1 MATDNVTI
9 LKVDTNQAVQSV
21 NDLRQNIKILKTQL
35 GELEIGSEQYQKT
48 LGELVTNQNALRGAM
63 NGTAASMDDVVR
75 AAKAETDA
83 TTGLAT
89 SYNGL
94 VNQMAALRKEQRSVN
109 VSTAEGQAEYER
121 MAAEINRVNDRLK
134 ELDALNGNHQRNVGN
149 YTSGQVEVVDNF
161 KKLREEIKRYRSE
174 LLGLDEGT
182 EEYNLTMQKLADAQF
197 KLRDA
202 NETARWSAN
211 DLGEQLSTVN
221 RVGSGLLSGFS
232 ALQGAVALA
241 GGDAEALEQA
251 FYKAQVAAQVLQG
264 MQGLEGL
271 TKDIPIMIR
280 QFKTATS
287 GVRAFTAGLS
297 GMQKALLATGIG
309 ALVSGLALVVANWEK
324 ISQWIGLSAKEAES
338 FEGVSAR
345 IADEYSRMSG
355 DLDYQLRLRRAEG
368 EEISAVEEA
377 QERLTLLTSQQ
388 VDLDAQIAR
397 IRSAVAAGMVREKDV
412 AEELASLDGQRAEL
426 NEAQLKAQQDYN
438 IARAQAATDARK
450 EQEEEIARLER
461 MARLREQISASSLNI
476 EVPGLGDVEAPL
488 ADFSGLASNP
498 EAEAL
503 MTRQQAQLEALE
515 GMTERRMRLA
525 AIATEDE
532 RLNADEQIRI
542 QEETNA
548 RRMALL
554 QQFEEQA
561 YAAGDISAAVQW
573 QQQQADLEIEIA
585 EAAYAREKAIRDK
598 AVKDEEDRRARMTS
612 IMQASAGAISG
623 ILTSVADAYEASAGD
638 SEEAAERVKGIRI
651 ASATIDTISGAIGAY
666 MQASATIPPPAGQII
681 GAIQAAA
688 VTAAGIAQIQQI
700 RNTDV
705 SGGSSSSP
713 SSGPMS
719 ATVAAPTLDTDI
731 PTVRNLTGLAEE
743 DRLNRMA
750 DDQRVYILASDI
762 EASQDSRRVRVRE
775 SSF

>member
-1 MATDNVTI
+1 MDNVTI
-9 LKVDTNQAVQSV
+9 LRVDTGEAVKSV
-21 NDLRQNIKILKTQL
+21 NDLRQNIKTLKDQL
-35 GELEIGSEQYQKT
+35 GQLEIGSEQYQKT
-48 LGELVTNQNALRGAM
+48 LTELTENQNALRGAM
-63 NGTAASMDDVVR
+63 NGTAASMQDVVK
-75 AAKAETDA
+75 AARAETDA
-83 TTGLAT
+83 NTGLAT

-94 VNQMAALRKEQRSVN
+94 VNQMAALRKEQRSLN
-109 VSTAEGQAEYER
+109 ISTAEGQAEYER
-121 MAAEINRVNDRLK
+121 YATEINRVNDRLK

-161 KKLREEIKRYRSE
+161 KKLRDEIKRYRSE

-221 RVGSGLLSGFS
+221 RVGNGLLSGVT

-271 TKDIPIMIR
+271 TKDIPIMVR
-280 QFKTATS
+280 QFKAATS

-309 ALVSGLALVVANWEK
+309 ALVAGLALVVTNWEK
-324 ISQWIGLSAKEAES
+324 ISQWIGISNKEAES

-345 IADEYSRMSG
+345 IADEYSRMSD
-355 DLDYQLRLRRAEG
+355 DLDYQLRLRKAQG
-368 EEISAVEEA
+368 EEISSVEEA

-388 VDLDAQIAR
+388 VDLDSQIAR
-397 IRSAVAAGMVREKDV
+397 IRNAVAIGIVKEKDV
-412 AEELASLDGQRAEL
+412 SEELASLDEQRAEL

-450 EQEEEIARLER
+450 EQEEEIARLKR
-461 MARLREQISASSLNI
+461 MAELRGQINASSLNVD
-476 EVPGLGDVEAPL
+476 VPGLEDVEAPV
-488 ADFSGLASNP
+488 ADLSGLTENP
-498 EAEAL
+498 EADAL
-503 MTRQQAQLEALE
+503 LTRQQAQLDALE
-515 GMTERRMRLA
+515 GMTDRRMRLA
-525 AIATEDE
+525 AIATQDE
-532 RLNADEQIRI
+532 EENAMEQIRI
-542 QEETNA
+542 QEEANA
-548 RRMALL
+548 RKLALL

-561 YAAGDISAAVQW
+561 YGAGDVSAAVQW

-585 EAAYAREKAIRDK
+585 ETAYAQEKAIRDK
-598 AVKDEEDRRARMTS
+598 AVQDEVERRQRMS
-612 IMQASAGAISG
+612 AIMQSSAGAISS

-638 SEEAAERVKGIRI
+638 SEAAAERVKGIRI
-651 ASATIDTISGAIGAY
+651 AAATIDTISGAIGAY

-688 VTAAGIAQIQQI
+688 VTAAGTAQIAQIK
-700 RNTDV
+700 NTDV

-713 SSGPMS
+713 SSGSMS
-719 ATVAAPTLDTDI
+719 AVVPAPTLNTEI
-731 PTVRNLTGLAEE
+731 PTVRNLTGASEE
-743 DRLNRMA
+743 ERLNRMA
-750 DDQRVYILASDI
+750 EDQRVYILSSDI
-762 EASQDSRRVRVRE
+762 EASQNSRRVRVRE
-775 SSF
+775 SNF

>member
-1 MATDNVTI
+1 MDNVTI
-9 LKVDTNQAVQSV
+9 LRVDTGEAVKSV
-21 NDLRQNIKILKTQL
+21 NDLRQNIKTLKDQL
-35 GELEIGSEQYQKT
+35 GKLEIGSEQYQKT
-48 LGELVTNQNALRGAM
+48 LTELTVNQNALRGAM
-63 NGTAASMDDVVR
+63 NGTAASMQDVMK
-75 AAKAETDA
+75 AARAETDA
-83 TTGLAT
+83 NTGLAT

-94 VNQMAALRKEQRSVN
+94 VNQMAALRKEQRSLN
-109 VSTAEGQAEYER
+109 ISTAEGQAEYER
-121 MAAEINRVNDRLK
+121 YATEINRVNDRLK

-149 YTSGQVEVVDNF
+149 YTSGQKEVVDNF
-161 KKLREEIKRYRSE
+161 KLLREEIKRYRSE

-221 RVGSGLLSGFS
+221 RVGNGLLSGFT

-271 TKDIPIMIR
+271 TKDIPIMVR
-280 QFKTATS
+280 QFKVATS

-309 ALVSGLALVVANWEK
+309 ALVAGLALVVTNWEK
-324 ISQWIGLSAKEAES
+324 ISQWIGISNKEAES

-345 IADEYSRMSG
+345 IADEYSRMSD
-355 DLDYQLRLRRAEG
+355 DLDYQLRLRKAQG
-368 EEISAVEEA
+368 EEISSVEEA

-388 VDLDAQIAR
+388 VDLDSQIAR
-397 IRSAVAAGMVREKDV
+397 IRNSVAIGIVKEKDV
-412 AEELASLDGQRAEL
+412 SEELASLEEQRAEL
-426 NEAQLKAQQDYN
+426 NKAQLKAQQDYN
-438 IARAQAATDARK
+438 VARAQAATDARK
-450 EQEEEIARLER
+450 EQEEEIARLKR
-461 MARLREQISASSLNI
+461 MAELRGQINASSLNVD
-476 EVPGLGDVEAPL
+476 VPGLEDVEAPV
-488 ADFSGLASNP
+488 ADLSGLTENP
-498 EAEAL
+498 EADAL
-503 MTRQQAQLEALE
+503 LTRQQAQLDALE
-515 GMTERRMRLA
+515 GMTDRRMRLA

-532 RLNADEQIRI
+532 EHNADEQLRI
-542 QEETNA
+542 QEDANA
-548 RRMALL
+548 RKLALL
-554 QQFEEQA
+554 QQFEEQS
-561 YAAGDISAAVQW
+561 YGAGDVSAAVQW
-573 QQQQADLEIEIA
+573 QQQQADLELEIA
-585 EAAYAREKAIRDK
+585 EETYAKEKAIRDK
-598 AVKDEEDRRARMTS
+598 AVQDEVERRQRMSS
-612 IMQASAGAISG
+612 IMQSSAGAISS

-638 SEEAAERVKGIRI
+638 SEAAAERVKGIRI
-651 ASATIDTISGAIGAY
+651 AAATIDTISGAIGAF

-688 VTAAGIAQIQQI
+688 VTAAGIAQIAQI
-700 RNTDV
+700 KNTDI

-713 SSGPMS
+713 SSGSMS
-719 ATVAAPTLDTDI
+719 AVVPAPTLNTEI
-731 PTVRNLTGLAEE
+731 PTVRNLTGVAEE

-750 DDQRVYILASDI
+750 EDQRVYILSSDI
-762 EASQDSRRVRVRE
+762 EASQNSRRVRVRE

>member
-1 MATDNVTI
+1 MDNVTI
-9 LKVDTNQAVQSV
+9 LRVDTGEAVQSV
-21 NDLRQNIKILKTQL
+21 NDLRQNIKTLKDQL
-35 GELEIGSEQYQKT
+35 GKLEIGSEQYQKT
-48 LGELVTNQNALRGAM
+48 LTELTVNQNALRGAM
-63 NGTAASMDDVVR
+63 NGTAASMQDVMK
-75 AAKAETDA
+75 AARAETDA
-83 TTGLAT
+83 NTGLAT

-94 VNQMAALRKEQRSVN
+94 VNQMAALRKEQRSLN
-109 VSTAEGQAEYER
+109 ISTAEGQAEYQR
-121 MAAEINRVNDRLK
+121 YATEINRVNDRLK

-149 YTSGQVEVVDNF
+149 YTSGQKEVVDNF
-161 KKLREEIKRYRSE
+161 KLLRDEIKRYRSE

-221 RVGSGLLSGFS
+221 RVGNGLLSGFT

-271 TKDIPIMIR
+271 TKDIPIMVR
-280 QFKTATS
+280 QFKVATS

-309 ALVSGLALVVANWEK
+309 AIVAGLALVVTNWEK
-324 ISQWIGLSAKEAES
+324 ISQWIGISNREIES

-345 IADEYSRMSG
+345 IADEYSRMSD
-355 DLDYQLRLRRAEG
+355 DLDYELRLRKAQG
-368 EEISAVEEA
+368 EEISSVEEA

-388 VDLDAQIAR
+388 VDLDSQIAR
-397 IRSAVAAGMVREKDV
+397 IRNAVAIGTVKEKDV
-412 AEELASLDGQRAEL
+412 SEELASLDEQRAEL

-450 EQEEEIARLER
+450 EQEEEIARLKR
-461 MARLREQISASSLNI
+461 MAELREQINTSSLNVD
-476 EVPGLGDVEAPL
+476 VPGLEDVEAPV
-488 ADFSGLASNP
+488 ADFSGLTENP
-498 EAEAL
+498 EADAL
-503 MTRQQAQLEALE
+503 LAYQQAQLDALDRL
-515 GMTERRMRLA
+515 TDRRKRLA
-525 AIATEDE
+525 AIATQDE
-532 RLNADEQIRI
+532 ELNADEQLRI
-542 QEETNA
+542 QEDANA
-548 RRMALL
+548 RKLELL
-554 QQFEEQA
+554 QKFEEQA
-561 YAAGDISAAVQW
+561 YGEGDVSAAVAW
-573 QQQQADLEIEIA
+573 QQQQADLELEIA
-585 EAAYAREKAIRDK
+585 EETYAKEKAIRDK
-598 AVKDEEDRRARMTS
+598 AVQDEVERRQRLSAIIQS
-612 IMQASAGAISG
+612 SAGAISS

-638 SEEAAERVKGIRI
+638 SEAAAERVKGIRI
-651 ASATIDTISGAIGAY
+651 ASATIDTIAGAVGAF
-666 MQASATIPPPAGQII
+666 MGITRDTGGWGIALA
-681 GAIQAAA
+681 AIQAAA
-688 VTAAGIAQIQQI
+688 VMAAGIAQIQQI

-713 SSGPMS
+713 SSGSMS
-719 ATVAAPTLDTDI
+719 AVVPAPTLNTEI
-731 PTVRNLTGLAEE
+731 PTVRNLTGLSEE

-750 DDQRVYILASDI
+750 EDQRVYILSSDI
-762 EASQDSRRVRVRE
+762 EASQNSRRVRVRE

>member
-1 MATDNVTI
+1 MDNVTI
-9 LKVDTNQAVQSV
+9 FRIDTGQAVQSV

-48 LGELVTNQNALRGAM
+48 LGELVRNQNALRGAM
-63 NGTAASMDDVVR
+63 NGTTASMEDVVR

-94 VNQMAALRKEQRSVN
+94 VNQMAALRKEQRNVN

-161 KKLREEIKRYRSE
+161 KKLRDEIKRYRSE

-232 ALQGAVALA
+232 ALQSAVALA
-241 GGDAEALEQA
+241 GGDAEDLEQA

-280 QFKTATS
+280 QFKVATS

-309 ALVSGLALVVANWEK
+309 ALVAGLVLVVTNWEK
-324 ISQWIGLSAKEAES
+324 ISQWIGLSNKEAES

-355 DLDYQLRLRRAEG
+355 DLDYQLRLRRAQG

-388 VDLDAQIAR
+388 VDLDSQIAR

-412 AEELASLDGQRAEL
+412 AEELASLDEQRADL

-438 IARAQAATDARK
+438 VARAQAATDARK

-461 MARLREQISASSLNI
+461 MAELRGQINASSMNVD
-476 EVPGLGDVEAPL
+476 VPGPGDVEAPV
-488 ADFSGLASNP
+488 ADLSGLASNP

-503 MTRQQAQLEALE
+503 MTRQQTQLEALE
-515 GMTERRMRLA
+515 GMTDRRMRLA

-532 RLNADEQIRI
+532 EINADEQLRI
-542 QEETNA
+542 QEDANA
-548 RRMALL
+548 RKLALL

-561 YAAGDISAAVQW
+561 YGAGDVSAAVQW

-585 EAAYAREKAIRDK
+585 EATYAKEKAVRDK
-598 AVKDEEDRRARMTS
+598 AVKDEEERRARMTS

-623 ILTSVADAYEASAGD
+623 LLTSVADAYETSAGD

-651 ASATIDTISGAIGAY
+651 ASATIDTIAGAVGAF
-666 MQASATIPPPAGQII
+666 MGITRDTGGWGIALAAV
-681 GAIQAAA
+681 QAAA
-688 VTAAGIAQIQQI
+688 ILAAGFAQIQQI

-713 SSGPMS
+713 SSGSMS

-731 PTVRNLTGLAEE
+731 PTVRNLTGQSEE

>member
-1 MATDNVTI
+1 MDNVTI
-9 LKVDTNQAVQSV
+9 LRVDTGEAVQSV
-21 NDLRQNIKILKTQL
+21 NDLRQNIKTLKDQL
-35 GELEIGSEQYQKT
+35 GKLEIGSEQYQKT
-48 LGELVTNQNALRGAM
+48 LTELTVNQNALRGAM
-63 NGTAASMDDVVR
+63 NGTAASMQDVMR
-75 AAKAETDA
+75 AARAETDA
-83 TTGLAT
+83 NTGLAT

-94 VNQMAALRKEQRSVN
+94 VNQMAALRKEQRSLN
-109 VSTAEGQAEYER
+109 ISTAEGQAEYER
-121 MAAEINRVNDRLK
+121 YATEINRVNDRLK

-149 YTSGQVEVVDNF
+149 YTSGQKEVVDNF
-161 KKLREEIKRYRSE
+161 KLLREEIKRYRSE

-221 RVGSGLLSGFS
+221 RVGNGLLSGFT

-271 TKDIPIMIR
+271 TKDLPIMVR
-280 QFKTATS
+280 QFKAATS

-309 ALVSGLALVVANWEK
+309 ALVAGLALVVTNWEK
-324 ISQWIGLSAKEAES
+324 ISQWIGISNKEAES
-338 FEGVSAR
+338 FKGVSAR
-345 IADEYSRMSG
+345 IADEYSRMND
-355 DLDYQLRLRRAEG
+355 DLDYQLRLRKAQG

-377 QERLTLLTSQQ
+377 QERLKQLTSQQ
-388 VDLDAQIAR
+388 VDLDSQIAR
-397 IRSAVAAGMVREKDV
+397 IRNSVAIGIVKEKDV
-412 AEELASLDGQRAEL
+412 SEELASLEEQRAEL
-426 NEAQLKAQQDYN
+426 NKAQLKAQQDYN

-450 EQEEEIARLER
+450 EQEEEIARLKR
-461 MARLREQISASSLNI
+461 MAELRGQINASSLNVDMP
-476 EVPGLGDVEAPL
+476 ELDDVEAPV
-488 ADFSGLASNP
+488 ADFSGLTENP
-498 EAEAL
+498 EADAL
-503 MTRQQAQLEALE
+503 LIRQQAQLDALE
-515 GMTERRMRLA
+515 GMTDRRMRLA
-525 AIATEDE
+525 AIDTQDE
-532 RLNADEQIRI
+532 EANALEQIRI
-542 QEETNA
+542 QEEANA
-548 RRMALL
+548 RKLALL

-561 YAAGDISAAVQW
+561 YSQGDVSAAVQW

-585 EAAYAREKAIRDK
+585 ETAYAQEKAIRDK
-598 AVKDEEDRRARMTS
+598 AVQDEVERRQRMSS
-612 IMQASAGAISG
+612 IMQFSAGAISS

-638 SEEAAERVKGIRI
+638 SEAAAERVKGIRI
-651 ASATIDTISGAIGAY
+651 AAATIDTISGAIGAY

-688 VTAAGIAQIQQI
+688 VTAAGIAQIAQI
-700 RNTDV
+700 KNTDI

-713 SSGPMS
+713 SSGSMS
-719 ATVAAPTLDTDI
+719 AVVPAPTLDTEI
-731 PTVRNLTGLAEE
+731 PTVRNLTGASEE

-750 DDQRVYILASDI
+750 EDQRVYILSSDI
-762 EASQDSRRVRVRE
+762 EASQNSRRVRVRE

>member
-1 MATDNVTI
+1 MDNVTI
-9 LKVDTNQAVQSV
+9 LRVDTGEAVQSV
-21 NDLRQNIKILKTQL
+21 NDLRQNIKTLKDQL
-35 GELEIGSEQYQKT
+35 GKLEIGSEQYQKT
-48 LGELVTNQNALRGAM
+48 LTELTVNQNALRGAM
-63 NGTAASMDDVVR
+63 NGTAASMQDVMK
-75 AAKAETDA
+75 AARAETDA
-83 TTGLAT
+83 NTGLAT

-94 VNQMAALRKEQRSVN
+94 VNQMAALRKEQRSLN
-109 VSTAEGQAEYER
+109 ISTAEGQAEYER
-121 MAAEINRVNDRLK
+121 YATEINRVNDRLK

-149 YTSGQVEVVDNF
+149 YTSGQKEVVDNF
-161 KKLREEIKRYRSE
+161 KLLRDEIKRYRSE

-221 RVGSGLLSGFS
+221 RVGNGLLSGVT

-271 TKDIPIMIR
+271 TKDIPIMVR
-280 QFKTATS
+280 QFKAATS

-309 ALVSGLALVVANWEK
+309 ALVAGLALVVTNWEK
-324 ISQWIGLSAKEAES
+324 ISQWIGISNKEAES

-345 IADEYSRMSG
+345 IADEYSRMSD
-355 DLDYQLRLRRAEG
+355 DLDYQLRLRKAQG
-368 EEISAVEEA
+368 EEISSVEEA

-388 VDLDAQIAR
+388 VDLDSQIAR
-397 IRSAVAAGMVREKDV
+397 IRNSVAIGIVKEKDV
-412 AEELASLDGQRAEL
+412 SEELASLEEQRAEL

-450 EQEEEIARLER
+450 EQEEEIARLKR
-461 MARLREQISASSLNI
+461 MAELRGQINASSLNVDMP
-476 EVPGLGDVEAPL
+476 ELDDVEAPI
-488 ADFSGLASNP
+488 ADFSGLTENP
-498 EAEAL
+498 EADAL
-503 MTRQQAQLEALE
+503 LTRQQAQLDALE
-515 GMTERRMRLA
+515 GMTDRRMRLA
-525 AIATEDE
+525 AIATQDEED
-532 RLNADEQIRI
+532 NAMEQIRI
-542 QEETNA
+542 QEEANA
-548 RRMALL
+548 RKLALL

-561 YAAGDISAAVQW
+561 YSQGDVSAAVQW

-585 EAAYAREKAIRDK
+585 ETAYAQEKAIRDK
-598 AVKDEEDRRARMTS
+598 AVQDEVERRQRMS
-612 IMQASAGAISG
+612 AIMQLSAGAISS

-638 SEEAAERVKGIRI
+638 SEAAAERVKGIRI
-651 ASATIDTISGAIGAY
+651 ASATIDTIAGAVGAF
-666 MQASATIPPPAGQII
+666 MGITRDTGGWGIALA
-681 GAIQAAA
+681 AIQAAA
-688 VTAAGIAQIQQI
+688 VMAAGIAQIQQI

-713 SSGPMS
+713 SSGSLS
-719 ATVAAPTLDTDI
+719 AVVSAPTLDTDI
-731 PTVRNLTGLAEE
+731 PTVRNLTGASEE
-743 DRLNRMA
+743 ERLNRMA
-750 DDQRVYILASDI
+750 EDQRVYILSSDI
-762 EASQDSRRVRVRE
+762 EASQNSRRVRVRE

>member
-573 QQQQADLEIEIA
+573 HQQQADLEIEIA
-585 EAAYAREKAIRDK
+585 EAAYARERAIRDK

-623 ILTSVADAYEASAGD
+623 ILTSVADAYEANAGD

-651 ASATIDTISGAIGAY
+651 ASATIDTIAGAVGAF
-666 MQASATIPPPAGQII
+666 MGITRDTGGWGIALAAV
-681 GAIQAAA
+681 QAAA
-688 VTAAGIAQIQQI
+688 ILAAGFAQIQQI

-713 SSGPMS
+713 SSGSMS

-731 PTVRNLTGLAEE
+731 PTVRNLTGVSEE

>member
-1 MATDNVTI
+1 MDNVTI
-9 LKVDTNQAVQSV
+9 LRVNTGEAVQSV
-21 NDLRQNIKILKTQL
+21 NDLRQNIKTLKDQL
-35 GELEIGSEQYQKT
+35 GKLEIGSEQYQKT
-48 LGELVTNQNALRGAM
+48 LTELTVNQNALRGAM
-63 NGTAASMDDVVR
+63 NGTAASMQDVMK
-75 AAKAETDA
+75 AARAETDA
-83 TTGLAT
+83 NTGLAT

-94 VNQMAALRKEQRSVN
+94 VNQMAALRKEQRSLN
-109 VSTAEGQAEYER
+109 ISTAEGQAEYER
-121 MAAEINRVNDRLK
+121 YATEINRVNDRLK

-149 YTSGQVEVVDNF
+149 YTSGQKEVVDNF
-161 KKLREEIKRYRSE
+161 KLLREEIKRYRSE

-221 RVGSGLLSGFS
+221 RVGNGLLSGFT

-271 TKDIPIMIR
+271 TKDIPIMVR
-280 QFKTATS
+280 QFKVATS

-309 ALVSGLALVVANWEK
+309 ALVAGLALVVTNWEK
-324 ISQWIGLSAKEAES
+324 ISQWIGISNKEAES

-345 IADEYSRMSG
+345 IADEYSRMSD
-355 DLDYQLRLRRAEG
+355 DLDYQLRLRKAQG
-368 EEISAVEEA
+368 EEISSVEEA

-388 VDLDAQIAR
+388 VDLDSQIAR
-397 IRSAVAAGMVREKDV
+397 IRNAVAIGIVKEKDV
-412 AEELASLDGQRAEL
+412 SEELASLEEQRAEL
-426 NEAQLKAQQDYN
+426 NKAQLKAQQDYN
-438 IARAQAATDARK
+438 VARAQAATDARK
-450 EQEEEIARLER
+450 EQEEEIARLKR
-461 MARLREQISASSLNI
+461 MAELRGQINASSLNVDMP
-476 EVPGLGDVEAPL
+476 ELDDVKAPV
-488 ADFSGLASNP
+488 ADFSGLTENP
-498 EAEAL
+498 EADAL
-503 MTRQQAQLEALE
+503 LAYQQAQLDALE
-515 GMTERRMRLA
+515 RLTDRRMRLA
-525 AIATEDE
+525 AIATQDE
-532 RLNADEQIRI
+532 EHNADEQLRI
-542 QEETNA
+542 QEDANA
-548 RRMALL
+548 RKLALL

-561 YAAGDISAAVQW
+561 YGAGDVSAAMQW
-573 QQQQADLEIEIA
+573 QQQQADLELEIA
-585 EAAYAREKAIRDK
+585 EETYAKEKAIRDK
-598 AVKDEEDRRARMTS
+598 AVQDEVERRQRMS
-612 IMQASAGAISG
+612 AIMQSSAGAISS

-638 SEEAAERVKGIRI
+638 SEAAAERVKGIRI
-651 ASATIDTISGAIGAY
+651 AAATIDTISGAIGAY

-688 VTAAGIAQIQQI
+688 VTAAGVAQIAQIK
-700 RNTDV
+700 NTDI

-713 SSGPMS
+713 SSGSLS
-719 ATVAAPTLDTDI
+719 AVVSAPTLNTEI
-731 PTVRNLTGLAEE
+731 PTVRNLTGASEE

-750 DDQRVYILASDI
+750 GDQRVYILSSDI
-762 EASQDSRRVRVRE
+762 EASQNSRRVQVRE

>member
-1 MATDNVTI
+1 MDNVTI
-9 LKVDTNQAVQSV
+9 LRVDTGEAVQSV
-21 NDLRQNIKILKTQL
+21 NDLRQNIKILKDQL
-35 GELEIGSEQYQKT
+35 GQLEIGTKDYENT
-48 LGELVTNQNALRGAM
+48 LGQLKTSQDALRKAM
-63 NGTAASMDDVVR
+63 SGEAVEIDKLTRLTRSDI
-75 AAKAETDA
+75 DA
-83 TTGLAT
+83 TTGLART
-89 SYNGL
+89 YNGL
-94 VNQMAALRKEQRSVN
+94 VEQMANLRKTQRDVN
-109 VSTAEGQAEYER
+109 ISTAEGQAEYER

-221 RVGSGLLSGFS
+221 RVGNGLLSGFT

-280 QFKTATS
+280 QFKVATS

-309 ALVSGLALVVANWEK
+309 ALVAGLALVVTNWQK
-324 ISQWIGLSAKEAES
+324 ISQWIGISNKEAES

-345 IADEYSRMSG
+345 IADEYSRMSD
-355 DLDYQLRLRRAEG
+355 DLDYQLRLRKAQG
-368 EEISAVEEA
+368 EEISSVEEA

-388 VDLDAQIAR
+388 VDLDSQIAR
-397 IRSAVAAGMVREKDV
+397 IRNAVAIGIVKEKDV
-412 AEELASLDGQRAEL
+412 SEELASLEEQRAEL

-450 EQEEEIARLER
+450 EQEEEIARLKR
-461 MARLREQISASSLNI
+461 MAELREQINISSLNVD
-476 EVPGLGDVEAPL
+476 VPGPDDVEAPV
-488 ADFSGLASNP
+488 ADFSGLTENP
-498 EAEAL
+498 EADAL
-503 MTRQQAQLEALE
+503 LAYQQAQLDALE
-515 GMTERRMRLA
+515 RLTDRRMRLA

-532 RLNADEQIRI
+532 ELNADEQLRI
-542 QEETNA
+542 QEDANA
-548 RRMALL
+548 RKLALL

-561 YAAGDISAAVQW
+561 YGAGDVSAAVAW
-573 QQQQADLEIEIA
+573 QQQQADLELEIA
-585 EAAYAREKAIRDK
+585 EETYAKEKAIRDK
-598 AVKDEEDRRARMTS
+598 AVQDEVERRQRVSA
-612 IMQASAGAISG
+612 IMQSSAGAISS
-623 ILTSVADAYEASAGD
+623 ILTSVADAYESMNGD
-638 SEEAAERVKGIRI
+638 TEEAAEKMKGIRI
-651 ASATIDTISGAIGAY
+651 AAATIDTIAGAIGAY

-688 VTAAGIAQIQQI
+688 VTAAGIAQIAQI
-700 RNTDV
+700 KNTDI

-713 SSGPMS
+713 SSGSMS
-719 ATVAAPTLDTDI
+719 AVVPAPTLNTEI
-731 PTVRNLTGLAEE
+731 PTVRNLTGASEE
-743 DRLNRMA
+743 ERLNRMA
-750 DDQRVYILASDI
+750 EDQRVYILSSDI
-762 EASQDSRRVRVRE
+762 EASQNSRRVRVRE

>member
-1 MATDNVTI
+1 MDNVTI
-9 LKVDTNQAVQSV
+9 LRVDTGEAVQSV
-21 NDLRQNIKILKTQL
+21 NDLRQNIKTLKDQL
-35 GELEIGSEQYQKT
+35 GKLEIGSEQYQKT
-48 LGELVTNQNALRGAM
+48 LTELTVNQNALRGAM
-63 NGTAASMDDVVR
+63 NGTAASMQDVMK
-75 AAKAETDA
+75 AARAETDA
-83 TTGLAT
+83 NTGLAT

-94 VNQMAALRKEQRSVN
+94 VNQMAALRKEQRSLN
-109 VSTAEGQAEYER
+109 ISTAEGQAEYER
-121 MAAEINRVNDRLK
+121 YATEINRVNDRLK

-149 YTSGQVEVVDNF
+149 YTSGQKEVVDNF
-161 KKLREEIKRYRSE
+161 KLLRDEIKRYRSE

-221 RVGSGLLSGFS
+221 RVGNGLLSGFT

-271 TKDIPIMIR
+271 TKDIPIMVR
-280 QFKTATS
+280 QFKAATS

-309 ALVSGLALVVANWEK
+309 ALVAGLALVVTNWEK
-324 ISQWIGLSAKEAES
+324 ISQWIGISNKEAES

-345 IADEYSRMSG
+345 IADEYSRMSD
-355 DLDYQLRLRRAEG
+355 DLDYQLRLRKAQG
-368 EEISAVEEA
+368 EEISSVEEA

-388 VDLDAQIAR
+388 VDLDSQIAR
-397 IRSAVAAGMVREKDV
+397 IRNAVAIGIVKEKDV
-412 AEELASLDGQRAEL
+412 SEELASLDEQRAEL
-426 NEAQLKAQQDYN
+426 NKAQLKAQQDYN
-438 IARAQAATDARK
+438 VARAQAATDARK
-450 EQEEEIARLER
+450 EQEEEIARLKR
-461 MARLREQISASSLNI
+461 MAELRGQINASSLNVDMP
-476 EVPGLGDVEAPL
+476 ELDDVEAPV
-488 ADFSGLASNP
+488 ADFSGLTENP
-498 EAEAL
+498 EADAL
-503 MTRQQAQLEALE
+503 LIRQQAQLDALE
-515 GMTERRMRLA
+515 SMTDRRMRLA
-525 AIATEDE
+525 AIATQDE
-532 RLNADEQIRI
+532 EANALEQIRI
-542 QEETNA
+542 QEDANA
-548 RRMALL
+548 RKLALL

-561 YAAGDISAAVQW
+561 YGAGDVSAAVQW

-585 EAAYAREKAIRDK
+585 ETAYAQEKAIRDK
-598 AVKDEEDRRARMTS
+598 AVQDEVERRQRMS
-612 IMQASAGAISG
+612 AIMQSSAGAISS

-638 SEEAAERVKGIRI
+638 SEAAAERVKGIRI
-651 ASATIDTISGAIGAY
+651 ASATIDTIAGAVGAF
-666 MQASATIPPPAGQII
+666 MGITRDTGGWGIALA
-681 GAIQAAA
+681 AIQAAA
-688 VTAAGIAQIQQI
+688 VMAAGIAQIQQI

-713 SSGPMS
+713 SSGSLS
-719 ATVAAPTLDTDI
+719 AVVSAPTLNTEI
-731 PTVRNLTGLAEE
+731 PTVRNLTGVAEE

-750 DDQRVYILASDI
+750 EDQRVYILSSDI
-762 EASQDSRRVRVRE
+762 EASQNSRRVRVRE

>member
-1 MATDNVTI
+1 MDNVTI
-9 LKVDTNQAVQSV
+9 LRVDTGEAVQSV
-21 NDLRQNIKILKTQL
+21 NDLRQNIKTLKDQL
-35 GELEIGSEQYQKT
+35 GQLEIGSEQYQKT
-48 LGELVTNQNALRGAM
+48 LTELTVNQNALRGAM
-63 NGTAASMDDVVR
+63 NGTAASMQDVMK
-75 AAKAETDA
+75 AARAETDA
-83 TTGLAT
+83 NTGLAT

-94 VNQMAALRKEQRSVN
+94 VNQMAALRKEQRSLN
-109 VSTAEGQAEYER
+109 ISTAEGQAEYER
-121 MAAEINRVNDRLK
+121 YAEEINRVNDRLK

-149 YTSGQVEVVDNF
+149 YTSGQKEVVDNF
-161 KKLREEIKRYRSE
+161 KLLRDEIKRYRSE

-197 KLRDA
+197 RLRDA

-221 RVGSGLLSGFS
+221 RVGNGLLSGVT

-271 TKDIPIMIR
+271 TKDIPIMVR
-280 QFKTATS
+280 QFKAATS

-309 ALVSGLALVVANWEK
+309 ALVAGLALVVTNWEK
-324 ISQWIGLSAKEAES
+324 ISHWIGISNKEAES

-345 IADEYSRMSG
+345 IADEYSRMSD
-355 DLDYQLRLRRAEG
+355 DLDYQLRLRKAQG
-368 EEISAVEEA
+368 EEISSVEEA

-388 VDLDAQIAR
+388 VDLDSQIAR
-397 IRSAVAAGMVREKDV
+397 IRSAVAAGMVKEKDV
-412 AEELASLDGQRAEL
+412 SEELASLDEQRAEL
-426 NEAQLKAQQDYN
+426 NEAQLKAQQDYS

-461 MARLREQISASSLNI
+461 MAGLRGQINASSLNVD
-476 EVPGLGDVEAPL
+476 VPGLGDVEAPV
-488 ADFSGLASNP
+488 ADFSGLTENP
-498 EAEAL
+498 DADAL
-503 MTRQQAQLEALE
+503 LTRQQAQLDALE
-515 GMTERRMRLA
+515 GMTDRRIRLA
-525 AIATEDE
+525 AIATQDE
-532 RLNADEQIRI
+532 EANALEQIRI
-542 QEETNA
+542 QEEANA
-548 RRMALL
+548 RKLALL

-561 YAAGDISAAVQW
+561 YSQGDVSAAVQW

-585 EAAYAREKAIRDK
+585 EAAYAQEKAIRDK
-598 AVKDEEDRRARMTS
+598 AVQDEVERRQRMS
-612 IMQASAGAISG
+612 AIMQSSAGAISS

-638 SEEAAERVKGIRI
+638 SEAAAERVKGIRI
-651 ASATIDTISGAIGAY
+651 ASATIDTIAGAVGAF
-666 MQASATIPPPAGQII
+666 MGITRDTGGWGIALA
-681 GAIQAAA
+681 AIQAAA
-688 VTAAGIAQIQQI
+688 VMAAGIAQIQQI

-713 SSGPMS
+713 SSGSLS
-719 ATVAAPTLDTDI
+719 AVVSAPTLNTDI
-731 PTVRNLTGLAEE
+731 PTVRNLTGASEE

-750 DDQRVYILASDI
+750 GDQRVYILSSDI
-762 EASQDSRRVRVRE
+762 EASQNSRRVQVRE
-775 SSF
+775 STF

>member
-1 MATDNVTI
+1 MDNVII
-9 LKVDTNQAVQSV
+9 LRVDTGEAVQSV
-21 NDLRQNIKILKTQL
+21 NDLRQNIKTLKDQL
-35 GELEIGSEQYQKT
+35 GQLEIGSEQYQKT
-48 LGELVTNQNALRGAM
+48 LTELTVNQNALRGAM
-63 NGTAASMDDVVR
+63 NGTAASMQDVMK
-75 AAKAETDA
+75 AARAETDA

-94 VNQMAALRKEQRSVN
+94 VNQMAALRKEQRSLN
-109 VSTAEGQAEYER
+109 ISTAEGQAEYER
-121 MAAEINRVNDRLK
+121 YAEEINRVNDRLK

-149 YTSGQVEVVDNF
+149 YTSGQKEVVDNF
-161 KKLREEIKRYRSE
+161 KLLRDEIKRYRSE

-197 KLRDA
+197 RLRDA

-221 RVGSGLLSGFS
+221 RVGNGLLSGVT

-271 TKDIPIMIR
+271 TKDIPIMVR
-280 QFKTATS
+280 QFKAATS

-309 ALVSGLALVVANWEK
+309 ALVAGLALVVTNWEK
-324 ISQWIGLSAKEAES
+324 ISQWIGISNKEAES

-345 IADEYSRMSG
+345 IADEYSRMSD
-355 DLDYQLRLRRAEG
+355 DLDYQLRLRKAQG
-368 EEISAVEEA
+368 EEISSVEEA

-388 VDLDAQIAR
+388 VDLDSQIAR
-397 IRSAVAAGMVREKDV
+397 IRSAVAAGMVKEKDV
-412 AEELASLDGQRAEL
+412 SEELASLDEQRAEL

-450 EQEEEIARLER
+450 EQEEEIARLKR
-461 MARLREQISASSLNI
+461 MAELRGQINASSLKVD
-476 EVPGLGDVEAPL
+476 VPGLGDVEAPV
-488 ADFSGLASNP
+488 ADFSGLTASP
-498 EAEAL
+498 DAEAL
-503 MTRQQAQLEALE
+503 LTRQQAQLDALE
-515 GMTERRMRLA
+515 GMTDRRMRLA
-525 AIATEDE
+525 AIATQDE
-532 RLNADEQIRI
+532 EANALEQIRI
-542 QEETNA
+542 QEEANA
-548 RRMALL
+548 RKLALL

-561 YAAGDISAAVQW
+561 YSQGDVSAAVQW

-585 EAAYAREKAIRDK
+585 EAAYAQEKAIRDK
-598 AVKDEEDRRARMTS
+598 AVQDEVERRQRMS
-612 IMQASAGAISG
+612 AIMQSSAGAISS
-623 ILTSVADAYEASAGD
+623 ILTSVADAYEASAGN
-638 SEEAAERVKGIRI
+638 SEAAAERVKGIRI
-651 ASATIDTISGAIGAY
+651 ASATIDTIAGAVGAF
-666 MQASATIPPPAGQII
+666 MGITRDTGGWGIALA
-681 GAIQAAA
+681 AIQAAA
-688 VTAAGIAQIQQI
+688 VMAAGIAQIQQI

-713 SSGPMS
+713 SSGSLS
-719 ATVAAPTLDTDI
+719 AVVSAPTLNTEI
-731 PTVRNLTGLAEE
+731 PTVRNLTGASEE

-750 DDQRVYILASDI
+750 GDQRVYILSSDI
-762 EASQDSRRVRVRE
+762 EASQNSRRVQVRE
-775 SSF
+775 STF

>member
-1 MATDNVTI
+1 MDNVTI
-9 LKVDTNQAVQSV
+9 LRVDTGEAVQSV
-21 NDLRQNIKILKTQL
+21 NDLRQNIKTLKDQL
-35 GELEIGSEQYQKT
+35 GKLEIGSEQYQKT
-48 LGELVTNQNALRGAM
+48 LTELTVNQNALRGAM
-63 NGTAASMDDVVR
+63 NGTAASMQDVMK
-75 AAKAETDA
+75 AARAETDA
-83 TTGLAT
+83 NTGLAT

-94 VNQMAALRKEQRSVN
+94 VNQMAALRKEQRSLN
-109 VSTAEGQAEYER
+109 ISTAEGQAEYQR
-121 MAAEINRVNDRLK
+121 YATEINRVNDRLK

-149 YTSGQVEVVDNF
+149 YTSGQKEVVDNF
-161 KKLREEIKRYRSE
+161 KLLRDEIKRYRSE

-221 RVGSGLLSGFS
+221 RVGNGLLSGFT

-271 TKDIPIMIR
+271 TKDIPIMVR
-280 QFKTATS
+280 QFKAATS

-309 ALVSGLALVVANWEK
+309 AIVAGLALVVTNWEK
-324 ISQWIGLSAKEAES
+324 ISQWIGISNREAES

-345 IADEYSRMSG
+345 IADEYSRMSD
-355 DLDYQLRLRRAEG
+355 DLDYELRLRKAQG
-368 EEISAVEEA
+368 EEISSVEEA

-388 VDLDAQIAR
+388 VDLDSQIAR
-397 IRSAVAAGMVREKDV
+397 IRNAVAIGTVKEKDV
-412 AEELASLDGQRAEL
+412 SEELASLDEQRAEL

-450 EQEEEIARLER
+450 EQEEEIARLKR
-461 MARLREQISASSLNI
+461 MAELREQINTSSLNVD
-476 EVPGLGDVEAPL
+476 VPGLEDVEAPV
-488 ADFSGLASNP
+488 ADFSGLTENP
-498 EAEAL
+498 EADAL
-503 MTRQQAQLEALE
+503 LAYQQAQLDALDRL
-515 GMTERRMRLA
+515 TDRRKRLA

-532 RLNADEQIRI
+532 EHNADEQLRI
-542 QEETNA
+542 QEDANA
-548 RRMALL
+548 RKLALL

-561 YAAGDISAAVQW
+561 YGAGDVSAAVAW
-573 QQQQADLEIEIA
+573 QQQQADLELEIA
-585 EAAYAREKAIRDK
+585 EETYAKEKAIRDK
-598 AVKDEEDRRARMTS
+598 AVQDEVERRQRMS
-612 IMQASAGAISG
+612 AIMQSSAGAISS

-688 VTAAGIAQIQQI
+688 VTAAGIAQIAQI

-713 SSGPMS
+713 SSGSMS
-719 ATVAAPTLDTDI
+719 AVVPAPTLNTEI
-731 PTVRNLTGLAEE
+731 PTVRNLTGLSEE

-750 DDQRVYILASDI
+750 EDQRVYILSSDI
-762 EASQDSRRVRVRE
+762 EASQNSRRVRVRE

>member
-1 MATDNVTI
+1 MDNVTI
-9 LKVDTNQAVQSV
+9 LRIDTGQAVQSV

-35 GELEIGSEQYQKT
+35 GELKIGSEQYQKT

-75 AAKAETDA
+75 AAKVETDA

-94 VNQMAALRKEQRSVN
+94 VNQMAALRKEQRNVN

-412 AEELASLDGQRAEL
+412 AEELASLDGRRAEL

-438 IARAQAATDARK
+438 VARAQAATDARK

-461 MARLREQISASSLNI
+461 MAGLREQINASSMDVD
-476 EVPGLGDVEAPL
+476 VPGLGDVEAPL

-503 MTRQQAQLEALE
+503 MTRQQAQLDALE

-532 RLNADEQIRI
+532 RANAEEQIRI

-554 QQFEEQA
+554 RQFEEEA
-561 YAAGDISAAVQW
+561 YGAGDVSAAVQW

-585 EAAYAREKAIRDK
+585 EATYAREKAVRDK
-598 AVKDEEDRRARMTS
+598 AVKDEEERRARMTS

-623 ILTSVADAYEASAGD
+623 ILASVADAYEASAGD
-638 SEEAAERVKGIRI
+638 SEEAAERVKGMRI
-651 ASATIDTISGAIGAY
+651 AAATIDTISGAIGAY

-713 SSGPMS
+713 SSGSMS

-731 PTVRNLTGLAEE
+731 PTVRNLTGLSEE

>member
-1 MATDNVTI
+1 MDNVTI
-9 LKVDTNQAVQSV
+9 LRVDTGEAVQSV
-21 NDLRQNIKILKTQL
+21 NDLRQNIKTLKDQL
-35 GELEIGSEQYQKT
+35 GKLEIGSEQYQKT
-48 LGELVTNQNALRGAM
+48 LTELTVNQNALRGAM
-63 NGTAASMDDVVR
+63 NGTAASMQDVMR
-75 AAKAETDA
+75 AARAETDA
-83 TTGLAT
+83 NTGLAT

-94 VNQMAALRKEQRSVN
+94 VNQMAALRKEQRSLN
-109 VSTAEGQAEYER
+109 ISTAEGQAEYER
-121 MAAEINRVNDRLK
+121 YATEINRVNDRLK

-149 YTSGQVEVVDNF
+149 YTSGQKEVVDNF
-161 KKLREEIKRYRSE
+161 KLLREEIKRYRSE

-221 RVGSGLLSGFS
+221 RVGNGLLSGFT

-271 TKDIPIMIR
+271 TKDLPIMVR
-280 QFKTATS
+280 QFKAATS

-309 ALVSGLALVVANWEK
+309 ALVAGLALVVTNWEK
-324 ISQWIGLSAKEAES
+324 ISQWIGISNKEAES
-338 FEGVSAR
+338 FKGVSAR
-345 IADEYSRMSG
+345 IADEYSRMND
-355 DLDYQLRLRRAEG
+355 DLDYQLRLRKAQG

-377 QERLTLLTSQQ
+377 QERLKQLTSQQ
-388 VDLDAQIAR
+388 VDLDSQIAR
-397 IRSAVAAGMVREKDV
+397 IRNSVAIGIVKEKDV
-412 AEELASLDGQRAEL
+412 SEELASLEEQRAEL
-426 NEAQLKAQQDYN
+426 NKAQLKAQQDYN

-450 EQEEEIARLER
+450 EQEEEIARLKR
-461 MARLREQISASSLNI
+461 MAELRGQINASSLNVDMP
-476 EVPGLGDVEAPL
+476 ELDDVEAPV
-488 ADFSGLASNP
+488 ADFSGLTENP
-498 EAEAL
+498 EADAL
-503 MTRQQAQLEALE
+503 LIRQQAQLDALE
-515 GMTERRMRLA
+515 GMTDRRMRLA
-525 AIATEDE
+525 AIATQDE
-532 RLNADEQIRI
+532 EANALEQIRI
-542 QEETNA
+542 QEEANA
-548 RRMALL
+548 RKLALL

-561 YAAGDISAAVQW
+561 YSQGDVSAAVQW

-585 EAAYAREKAIRDK
+585 ETAYAQEKAIRDK
-598 AVKDEEDRRARMTS
+598 AVQDEVERRQRMSS
-612 IMQASAGAISG
+612 IMQFSAGAISS

-638 SEEAAERVKGIRI
+638 SEAAAERVKGIRI
-651 ASATIDTISGAIGAY
+651 AAATIDTISGAIGAY

-688 VTAAGIAQIQQI
+688 VTAAGIAQIAQI
-700 RNTDV
+700 KNTDI

-713 SSGPMS
+713 SSGSMS
-719 ATVAAPTLDTDI
+719 AVVPAPTLDTEI
-731 PTVRNLTGLAEE
+731 PTVRNLTGASEE

-750 DDQRVYILASDI
+750 EDQRVYILSSDI
-762 EASQDSRRVRVRE
+762 EASQNSRRVRVRE

>member
-1 MATDNVTI
+1 MDNVTI
-9 LKVDTNQAVQSV
+9 LRVDTGEAVQSV
-21 NDLRQNIKILKTQL
+21 NDLRQNIKTLKDQL
-35 GELEIGSEQYQKT
+35 GKLEIGSEQYQKT
-48 LGELVTNQNALRGAM
+48 LTELTVNQNALRGAM
-63 NGTAASMDDVVR
+63 NGTAASMQDVMK
-75 AAKAETDA
+75 AARAETDA
-83 TTGLAT
+83 NTGLAT

-94 VNQMAALRKEQRSVN
+94 VNQMAALRKEQRSLN
-109 VSTAEGQAEYER
+109 ISTAEGQAEYQR
-121 MAAEINRVNDRLK
+121 YATEINRVNDRLK

-149 YTSGQVEVVDNF
+149 YTSGQKEVVDNF
-161 KKLREEIKRYRSE
+161 KLLRDEIKRYRSE

-221 RVGSGLLSGFS
+221 RVGNGLLSGFT

-271 TKDIPIMIR
+271 TKDIPIMVR
-280 QFKTATS
+280 QFKVATS

-309 ALVSGLALVVANWEK
+309 AIVAGLALVVTNWEK
-324 ISQWIGLSAKEAES
+324 ISQWIGISNREAES

-345 IADEYSRMSG
+345 IADEYSRMSD
-355 DLDYQLRLRRAEG
+355 DLDYELRLRKAQG
-368 EEISAVEEA
+368 EEISSVEEA

-388 VDLDAQIAR
+388 VDLDSQIAR
-397 IRSAVAAGMVREKDV
+397 IRNAVAIGTVKEKDV
-412 AEELASLDGQRAEL
+412 SEELASLDEQRAEL

-450 EQEEEIARLER
+450 EQEEEIARLKR
-461 MARLREQISASSLNI
+461 MAELREQINTSSLNVD
-476 EVPGLGDVEAPL
+476 VPGLEDVEAPV
-488 ADFSGLASNP
+488 ADFSGLTENP
-498 EAEAL
+498 EADAL
-503 MTRQQAQLEALE
+503 LAYQQAQLDALDRL
-515 GMTERRMRLA
+515 TDRRKRLA
-525 AIATEDE
+525 AIATQDE
-532 RLNADEQIRI
+532 ELNADEQLRI
-542 QEETNA
+542 QEDANA
-548 RRMALL
+548 RKLELL
-554 QQFEEQA
+554 QKFEEQA
-561 YAAGDISAAVQW
+561 YGEGDVSAAVAW
-573 QQQQADLEIEIA
+573 QQQQADLELEIA
-585 EAAYAREKAIRDK
+585 EETYAKEKAIRDK
-598 AVKDEEDRRARMTS
+598 AVQDEVERRQRLSAIIQS
-612 IMQASAGAISG
+612 SAGAISS

-688 VTAAGIAQIQQI
+688 VTAAGIAQIAQI

-713 SSGPMS
+713 SSGSMS
-719 ATVAAPTLDTDI
+719 AVVPAPTLNTEI
-731 PTVRNLTGLAEE
+731 PTVRNLTGASEE
-743 DRLNRMA
+743 ERLNRMA
-750 DDQRVYILASDI
+750 EDQRVYILSSDI
-762 EASQDSRRVRVRE
+762 EASQNSRRVRVRE

>member
-1 MATDNVTI
+1 MDNVTI
-9 LKVDTNQAVQSV
+9 LRVDTGEAVQSV
-21 NDLRQNIKILKTQL
+21 NDLRQNIKTLKDQL
-35 GELEIGSEQYQKT
+35 GQLEIGSEQYQKT
-48 LGELVTNQNALRGAM
+48 LTELTVNQNALRGAM
-63 NGTAASMDDVVR
+63 NGTAASMQDVMK
-75 AAKAETDA
+75 AARAETDA
-83 TTGLAT
+83 NTGLAT

-94 VNQMAALRKEQRSVN
+94 VNQMAALRKEQRSLN
-109 VSTAEGQAEYER
+109 ISTAEGQAEYQR
-121 MAAEINRVNDRLK
+121 YAAEINRVNDRLK

-149 YTSGQVEVVDNF
+149 YTSGQKEVVDNF
-161 KKLREEIKRYRSE
+161 KLLRDEIKRYRSE

-221 RVGSGLLSGFS
+221 RVGNGLLGGFT

-271 TKDIPIMIR
+271 TKDIPIMVR
-280 QFKTATS
+280 QFKVATS

-297 GMQKALLATGIG
+297 GMQKALLATGVG
-309 ALVSGLALVVANWEK
+309 ALVAGLGLVIANWEK
-324 ISQWIGLSAKEAES
+324 ISEWIGISNKQAES
-338 FEGVSAR
+338 FVGISGK

-355 DLDYQLRLRRAEG
+355 DLDYQLRLRKAQG
-368 EEISAVEEA
+368 EEISSVAEA

-388 VDLDAQIAR
+388 VDLDSQIAR
-397 IRSAVAAGMVREKDV
+397 IRNAVAIGTVKEKDV
-412 AEELASLDGQRAEL
+412 SEELASLDEQRAEL

-450 EQEEEIARLER
+450 EQEEEIARLKR
-461 MARLREQISASSLNI
+461 MAELREQINASSLNVD
-476 EVPGLGDVEAPL
+476 VPDLEDVEAPV
-488 ADFSGLASNP
+488 ADFSGLTENP
-498 EAEAL
+498 EADAL
-503 MTRQQAQLEALE
+503 LAYQQAQLDALDRL
-515 GMTERRMRLA
+515 TDRRMRLA

-532 RLNADEQIRI
+532 ELNADEQLRI
-542 QEETNA
+542 QEDANA
-548 RRMALL
+548 RKLALL

-561 YAAGDISAAVQW
+561 YGAGDVSAAVAW
-573 QQQQADLEIEIA
+573 QQQQADLELETA
-585 EAAYAREKAIRDK
+585 EETYAKEKAIRDK
-598 AVKDEEDRRARMTS
+598 AVQDEVERRQRMS
-612 IMQASAGAISG
+612 AIMQSSAGAISS

-638 SEEAAERVKGIRI
+638 SEAAAERVKGIRI
-651 ASATIDTISGAIGAY
+651 AAATIDTISGAIGAY

-688 VTAAGIAQIQQI
+688 VTAAGIAQIAQI
-700 RNTDV
+700 KNTDI

-713 SSGPMS
+713 SSGSMS
-719 ATVAAPTLDTDI
+719 AVVPAPTLNTEI
-731 PTVRNLTGLAEE
+731 PTVRNLTGASEE
-743 DRLNRMA
+743 ERLNRMA
-750 DDQRVYILASDI
+750 EDQRVYILSSDI
-762 EASQDSRRVRVRE
+762 EASQNSRRVRVRE

>member
-1 MATDNVTI
+1 MDNVTI
-9 LKVDTNQAVQSV
+9 LRIDTGEAVKSV
-21 NDLRQNIKILKTQL
+21 NDLRQNIKILKDQL
-35 GELEIGSEQYQKT
+35 GDLNVGSKEYKDTLAQLKTSQDTLRKAMSGEAEELGNLTRLTRSDI
-48 LGELVTNQNALRGAM
+48 
-63 NGTAASMDDVVR
+63 
-75 AAKAETDA
+75 DA
-83 TTGLAT
+83 NTGLART
-89 SYNGL
+89 YNGL
-94 VNQMAALRKEQRSVN
+94 VEQMAALRKEQRNVN

-221 RVGSGLLSGFS
+221 RVGNGLLSGFN
-232 ALQGAVALA
+232 ALQGAVALT

-309 ALVSGLALVVANWEK
+309 ALVAGLALVVTNWEK
-324 ISQWIGLSAKEAES
+324 ISQWIGLSNKEAES

-355 DLDYQLRLRRAEG
+355 DLDYQLRLRRAQG

-397 IRSAVAAGMVREKDV
+397 IRSAVAAGMVKEKDV
-412 AEELASLDGQRAEL
+412 AEELASLDGLRAEL

-438 IARAQAATDARK
+438 VARAQAATDARK

-461 MARLREQISASSLNI
+461 MAQLREQISASSLSV

-488 ADFSGLASNP
+488 ADFSGLMDNP

-503 MTRQQAQLEALE
+503 MTRQQAQLEALD

-532 RLNADEQIRI
+532 RLNAEEQIRI

-638 SEEAAERVKGIRI
+638 SAEAAERVKGIRI
-651 ASATIDTISGAIGAY
+651 ASATIDTIAGAVGAF
-666 MQASATIPPPAGQII
+666 MGITRDTGGWGIALAAV
-681 GAIQAAA
+681 QAAA
-688 VTAAGIAQIQQI
+688 ILAAGFAQIQQI

-713 SSGPMS
+713 SSGSMS

-731 PTVRNLTGLAEE
+731 PTVRNLTGLSEE

>member
-1 MATDNVTI
+1 MDKVTI
-9 LKVDTNQAVQSV
+9 LRIDTGEAVKSV
-21 NDLRQNIKILKTQL
+21 NDLRQNIKILKDQL
-35 GELEIGSEQYQKT
+35 GDLNVGSKEYKDTLAQLKTSQDTLRKAMSGEAEELGNLTRLTRSDI
-48 LGELVTNQNALRGAM
+48 
-63 NGTAASMDDVVR
+63 
-75 AAKAETDA
+75 DA
-83 TTGLAT
+83 NTGLART
-89 SYNGL
+89 YNGL
-94 VNQMAALRKEQRSVN
+94 VEQMAALRKEQRNVN

-241 GGDAEALEQA
+241 GGEAEALEQA

-426 NEAQLKAQQDYN
+426 NEAQLKAQQDYSV
-438 IARAQAATDARK
+438 ARAQAATDARK

-461 MARLREQISASSLNI
+461 MARLREQISASSMDVD
-476 EVPGLGDVEAPL
+476 VPGLGDVEAPL

-532 RLNADEQIRI
+532 RANAEEQIRI

-554 QQFEEQA
+554 RQFEEEA
-561 YAAGDISAAVQW
+561 YGAGDVSAAVQW
-573 QQQQADLEIEIA
+573 QQQQADLELEIA
-585 EAAYAREKAIRDK
+585 ETAYAREKAIRDK

-623 ILTSVADAYEASAGD
+623 ILASVADAYEASAGD
-638 SEEAAERVKGIRI
+638 SEEAAERVKGMRI
-651 ASATIDTISGAIGAY
+651 AAATIDTISGAIGAY

-713 SSGPMS
+713 SSGSMS

-731 PTVRNLTGLAEE
+731 PTVRNLTGLSEE

-750 DDQRVYILASDI
+750 DDQRVYILSSDI

>member
-1 MATDNVTI
+1 MDNVTI
-9 LKVDTNQAVQSV
+9 LRVNTGEAVQSV
-21 NDLRQNIKILKTQL
+21 NDLRQNIKTLKDQL
-35 GELEIGSEQYQKT
+35 GKLEIGSEQYQKT
-48 LGELVTNQNALRGAM
+48 LTELTVNQNALRGAM
-63 NGTAASMDDVVR
+63 NGTAASMQDVMK
-75 AAKAETDA
+75 AARAETDA
-83 TTGLAT
+83 NTGLAT

-94 VNQMAALRKEQRSVN
+94 VNQMAALRKEQRSLN
-109 VSTAEGQAEYER
+109 ISTAEGQAEYER
-121 MAAEINRVNDRLK
+121 YATEINRVNDRLK

-149 YTSGQVEVVDNF
+149 YTSGQKEVVDNF
-161 KKLREEIKRYRSE
+161 KLLREEIKRYRSE

-221 RVGSGLLSGFS
+221 RVGNGLLSGFT

-271 TKDIPIMIR
+271 TKDIPIMVR
-280 QFKTATS
+280 QFKVATS

-309 ALVSGLALVVANWEK
+309 ALVAGLALVVTNWEK
-324 ISQWIGLSAKEAES
+324 ISQWIGISNKEAES

-345 IADEYSRMSG
+345 IADEYSRMSD
-355 DLDYQLRLRRAEG
+355 DLDYQLRLRKAQG
-368 EEISAVEEA
+368 EEISSVEEA

-388 VDLDAQIAR
+388 VDLDSQIAR
-397 IRSAVAAGMVREKDV
+397 IRNAVAIGIVKEKDV
-412 AEELASLDGQRAEL
+412 SEELASLDEQRAEL
-426 NEAQLKAQQDYN
+426 NKAQLKAQQDYN

-461 MARLREQISASSLNI
+461 MAELRGQINASSLN
-476 EVPGLGDVEAPL
+476 VDMPDLDDVEAPV
-488 ADFSGLASNP
+488 ADFSGLTENP
-498 EAEAL
+498 EADAL
-503 MTRQQAQLEALE
+503 LIRQQAQLDALE
-515 GMTERRMRLA
+515 SMTDRRMRLA
-525 AIATEDE
+525 AIATQDE
-532 RLNADEQIRI
+532 EANALEQIRI
-542 QEETNA
+542 QEEANA
-548 RRMALL
+548 RKLALL

-561 YAAGDISAAVQW
+561 YGAGDVSAAVQW
-573 QQQQADLEIEIA
+573 QQQQADLELEIA
-585 EAAYAREKAIRDK
+585 EETYAQEKAIRDK
-598 AVKDEEDRRARMTS
+598 AVQDEVERRQRMS
-612 IMQASAGAISG
+612 AIMQLSAGAISS

-638 SEEAAERVKGIRI
+638 SEAAAERVKGIRI
-651 ASATIDTISGAIGAY
+651 AAATIDTISGAIGAY

-688 VTAAGIAQIQQI
+688 VTAAGVAQIAQIK
-700 RNTDV
+700 NTDI

-713 SSGPMS
+713 SSGSMS
-719 ATVAAPTLDTDI
+719 AVVPAPTLNTEI
-731 PTVRNLTGLAEE
+731 PTVRNLTGASEE

-750 DDQRVYILASDI
+750 EDQRVYILSSDI
-762 EASQDSRRVRVRE
+762 EASQNSRRVRVRE

>member
-1 MATDNVTI
+1 MDNVTI
-9 LKVDTNQAVQSV
+9 LRVDTGEAVQSV
-21 NDLRQNIKILKTQL
+21 NDLRQNIKTLKDQL
-35 GELEIGSEQYQKT
+35 GKLEIGSEQYQKT
-48 LGELVTNQNALRGAM
+48 LTELTVNQNALRGAM
-63 NGTAASMDDVVR
+63 NGTAASMQDVMK
-75 AAKAETDA
+75 AARAETDA
-83 TTGLAT
+83 NTGLAT

-94 VNQMAALRKEQRSVN
+94 VNQMAALRKEQRSLN
-109 VSTAEGQAEYER
+109 ISTAEGQAEYQR
-121 MAAEINRVNDRLK
+121 YATEINRVNDRLK

-149 YTSGQVEVVDNF
+149 YTSGQKEVVDNF
-161 KKLREEIKRYRSE
+161 KLLRDEIKRYRSE

-221 RVGSGLLSGFS
+221 RVGNGLLSGFT

-264 MQGLEGL
+264 MQGLESL
-271 TKDIPIMIR
+271 TKDIPIMVR
-280 QFKTATS
+280 QFKVATS

-309 ALVSGLALVVANWEK
+309 AIVAGLALVVTNWEK
-324 ISQWIGLSAKEAES
+324 ISQWIGISNREAES
-338 FEGVSAR
+338 LEGVSAR
-345 IADEYSRMSG
+345 IADEYSRMSD
-355 DLDYQLRLRRAEG
+355 DLDYELRLRKAQG
-368 EEISAVEEA
+368 EEISSVEEA

-388 VDLDAQIAR
+388 VDLDSQIAR
-397 IRSAVAAGMVREKDV
+397 IRNAVAIGTVKEKDV
-412 AEELASLDGQRAEL
+412 SEELASLDEQRAEL

-450 EQEEEIARLER
+450 EQEEEIARLKR
-461 MARLREQISASSLNI
+461 MAELREQINTSSLNVD
-476 EVPGLGDVEAPL
+476 VPGLEDVEAPV
-488 ADFSGLASNP
+488 ADFSGLTENP
-498 EAEAL
+498 EADAL
-503 MTRQQAQLEALE
+503 LAYQQAQLDALDRL
-515 GMTERRMRLA
+515 TDRRKRLA
-525 AIATEDE
+525 AIATQDE
-532 RLNADEQIRI
+532 ELNADEQLRI
-542 QEETNA
+542 QEDANA
-548 RRMALL
+548 RKLELL
-554 QQFEEQA
+554 QKFEEQA
-561 YAAGDISAAVQW
+561 YGEGDVSAAVAW
-573 QQQQADLEIEIA
+573 QQQQADLELEIA
-585 EAAYAREKAIRDK
+585 EETYAKEKAIRDK
-598 AVKDEEDRRARMTS
+598 AVQDEVERRQRLSAIIQS
-612 IMQASAGAISG
+612 SAGAISS

-638 SEEAAERVKGIRI
+638 SEAAAERVKGIRI

-688 VTAAGIAQIQQI
+688 VTAAGIAQIAQI

-713 SSGPMS
+713 SSGSMS
-719 ATVAAPTLDTDI
+719 AVVPAPTLNTEI
-731 PTVRNLTGLAEE
+731 PTVRNLTGASEE
-743 DRLNRMA
+743 ERLNRMA
-750 DDQRVYILASDI
+750 EDQRVYILSSDI
-762 EASQDSRRVRVRE
+762 EASQNSRRVRVRE

>member
-1 MATDNVTI
+1 MDNVTI
-9 LKVDTNQAVQSV
+9 LRVDTGEAVKSV
-21 NDLRQNIKILKTQL
+21 NDLRQNIKILKDQL
-35 GELEIGSEQYQKT
+35 GDLDVGSKEYKDTLDQLKTSQDTLRKAMSGEAKELENLTRLTRSDI
-48 LGELVTNQNALRGAM
+48 
-63 NGTAASMDDVVR
+63 
-75 AAKAETDA
+75 DA
-83 TTGLAT
+83 NTGLAKT
-89 SYNGL
+89 YNGL
-94 VNQMAALRKEQRSVN
+94 VEQMAALRKEQRNVN
-109 VSTAEGQAEYER
+109 ISTAEGQAEYEK

-149 YTSGQVEVVDNF
+149 YTSGQKEVVDNF
-161 KKLREEIKRYRSE
+161 KLLRDEIKRYRSE

-221 RVGSGLLSGFS
+221 RVGNGLLGGFT

-280 QFKTATS
+280 QFKAATS

-309 ALVSGLALVVANWEK
+309 AIVAGLALVVTNWEK
-324 ISQWIGLSAKEAES
+324 ISQWIGISNKEAES

-345 IADEYSRMSG
+345 IADEYSRMSD
-355 DLDYQLRLRRAEG
+355 DLDYQLRLRKAQG
-368 EEISAVEEA
+368 EEISSVEEA

-388 VDLDAQIAR
+388 VDLDSQIAR
-397 IRSAVAAGMVREKDV
+397 IRNAVAVGFVKEKDV
-412 AEELASLDGQRAEL
+412 SEELASLDEQRAEL
-426 NEAQLKAQQDYN
+426 NKAHLKAQQDYN
-438 IARAQAATDARK
+438 VARAQAATNARK
-450 EQEEEIARLER
+450 EQEEEIARLKR
-461 MARLREQISASSLNI
+461 MAELRGQINASSLNVDMPELDDV
-476 EVPGLGDVEAPL
+476 EVPV
-488 ADFSGLASNP
+488 ADFSGLTENP
-498 EAEAL
+498 EADAL
-503 MTRQQAQLEALE
+503 LAYQQAQLDALE
-515 GMTERRMRLA
+515 RLTDRRMRLA

-532 RLNADEQIRI
+532 ELNADEQLRI
-542 QEETNA
+542 QEDANA
-548 RRMALL
+548 RKLALL

-561 YAAGDISAAVQW
+561 YSQGDVSAAVAW
-573 QQQQADLEIEIA
+573 QQQQADLELEIA
-585 EAAYAREKAIRDK
+585 EETYAKEKAIRDK
-598 AVKDEEDRRARMTS
+598 AVQDEVKRRQRMS
-612 IMQASAGAISG
+612 AIMQSSAGAISS

-638 SEEAAERVKGIRI
+638 SEAAAERVKGIRI
-651 ASATIDTISGAIGAY
+651 AAATIDTISGAIGAY

-688 VTAAGIAQIQQI
+688 VTAAGIAQIAQI
-700 RNTDV
+700 KNTDI

-713 SSGPMS
+713 SSGSMS
-719 ATVAAPTLDTDI
+719 AVVPAPTLDTEI
-731 PTVRNLTGLAEE
+731 PTVRNLTGASEE
-743 DRLNRMA
+743 ERLNRMA
-750 DDQRVYILASDI
+750 EDQRVYILSSDI
-762 EASQDSRRVRVRE
+762 EASQNSRRVRVRE

>member
-1 MATDNVTI
+1 MDNVTI
-9 LKVDTNQAVQSV
+9 LRVNTGEAVQSV
-21 NDLRQNIKILKTQL
+21 NDLRQNIKTLKDQL
-35 GELEIGSEQYQKT
+35 GKLEIGSEQYQKT
-48 LGELVTNQNALRGAM
+48 LTELTVNQNALRGAM
-63 NGTAASMDDVVR
+63 NGTAASMQDVMK
-75 AAKAETDA
+75 AARAETDA
-83 TTGLAT
+83 NTGLAT

-94 VNQMAALRKEQRSVN
+94 VNQMAALRKEQRSLN
-109 VSTAEGQAEYER
+109 ISTAEGQAEYER
-121 MAAEINRVNDRLK
+121 YATEINRVNDRLK

-149 YTSGQVEVVDNF
+149 YTSGQKEVVDNF
-161 KKLREEIKRYRSE
+161 KLLREEIKRYRSE

-221 RVGSGLLSGFS
+221 RVGNGLLSGFT

-271 TKDIPIMIR
+271 TKDIPIMVR
-280 QFKTATS
+280 QFKAATS

-309 ALVSGLALVVANWEK
+309 ALVAGLALVVTNWEK
-324 ISQWIGLSAKEAES
+324 ISQWIGISNKEAES

-345 IADEYSRMSG
+345 IADEYSRMSD
-355 DLDYQLRLRRAEG
+355 DLDYQLRLRKAQG
-368 EEISAVEEA
+368 EEISSVEEA

-388 VDLDAQIAR
+388 VDLDSQIAR
-397 IRSAVAAGMVREKDV
+397 IRNAVAIGIVKEKDV
-412 AEELASLDGQRAEL
+412 SEELASLEEQRAEL
-426 NEAQLKAQQDYN
+426 NKAQLKAQQDYN
-438 IARAQAATDARK
+438 VARAQAATDARK
-450 EQEEEIARLER
+450 EQEEEIARLKR
-461 MARLREQISASSLNI
+461 MAELRGQINASSLNVDMP
-476 EVPGLGDVEAPL
+476 ELDDVKAPV
-488 ADFSGLASNP
+488 ADFSGLTENP
-498 EAEAL
+498 EADAL
-503 MTRQQAQLEALE
+503 LAYQQAQLDALE
-515 GMTERRMRLA
+515 RLTDRRMRLA
-525 AIATEDE
+525 AIATQDE
-532 RLNADEQIRI
+532 EHNADEQLRI
-542 QEETNA
+542 QEDANA
-548 RRMALL
+548 RKLALL

-561 YAAGDISAAVQW
+561 YGAGDVSAAVQW
-573 QQQQADLEIEIA
+573 QQQQADLELEIA
-585 EAAYAREKAIRDK
+585 EETYAKEKAIRDK
-598 AVKDEEDRRARMTS
+598 AVQDEVERRQRMS
-612 IMQASAGAISG
+612 AIMQSSAGAISS

-638 SEEAAERVKGIRI
+638 SEAAAERVKGIRI
-651 ASATIDTISGAIGAY
+651 AAATIDTISGAIGAY

-688 VTAAGIAQIQQI
+688 VTAAGIAQIAQI
-700 RNTDV
+700 KNTDI

-713 SSGPMS
+713 SSGSMS
-719 ATVAAPTLDTDI
+719 AVVPAPTLNTEI
-731 PTVRNLTGLAEE
+731 PTVRNLTGASEE

-750 DDQRVYILASDI
+750 EDQRVYILSSDI
-762 EASQDSRRVRVRE
+762 EASQNSRRVRVRE

>member
-1 MATDNVTI
+1 MDNVTI
-9 LKVDTNQAVQSV
+9 LRVDTGEAVQSV
-21 NDLRQNIKILKTQL
+21 NDLRQNIKTLKDQL
-35 GELEIGSEQYQKT
+35 GKLEIGSEQYQKT
-48 LGELVTNQNALRGAM
+48 LTELTVNQNALRGAM
-63 NGTAASMDDVVR
+63 NGTAASMQDVMK
-75 AAKAETDA
+75 AARAETDA
-83 TTGLAT
+83 NTGLAT

-94 VNQMAALRKEQRSVN
+94 VNQMAALRKEQRSLN
-109 VSTAEGQAEYER
+109 ISTAEGQAEYQR
-121 MAAEINRVNDRLK
+121 YATEINRVNDRLK

-149 YTSGQVEVVDNF
+149 YTSGQKEVVDNF
-161 KKLREEIKRYRSE
+161 KLLRDEIKRYRSE

-221 RVGSGLLSGFS
+221 RVGNGLLSGFT

-271 TKDIPIMIR
+271 TKDIPIMVR
-280 QFKTATS
+280 QFKVATS

-309 ALVSGLALVVANWEK
+309 AIVAGLALVVTNWEK
-324 ISQWIGLSAKEAES
+324 ISQWIGISNREAES

-345 IADEYSRMSG
+345 IADEYSRMSD
-355 DLDYQLRLRRAEG
+355 DLDYELRLRKAQG
-368 EEISAVEEA
+368 EEISSVEEA

-388 VDLDAQIAR
+388 VDLDSQIAR
-397 IRSAVAAGMVREKDV
+397 IRNAVAIGTVKEKDV
-412 AEELASLDGQRAEL
+412 SEELASLDEQRAEL

-450 EQEEEIARLER
+450 EQEEEIARLKR
-461 MARLREQISASSLNI
+461 MAELREQINTSSLNVD
-476 EVPGLGDVEAPL
+476 VPGLEDVEAPV
-488 ADFSGLASNP
+488 ADFSGLTENP
-498 EAEAL
+498 EADAL
-503 MTRQQAQLEALE
+503 LAYQQAQLDALDRL
-515 GMTERRMRLA
+515 TDRRKRLA
-525 AIATEDE
+525 AIATQDE
-532 RLNADEQIRI
+532 ELNADEQLRI
-542 QEETNA
+542 QEDANA
-548 RRMALL
+548 RKLELL
-554 QQFEEQA
+554 QKFEEQA
-561 YAAGDISAAVQW
+561 YGEGDVSAAVAW
-573 QQQQADLEIEIA
+573 QQQQADLELEIA
-585 EAAYAREKAIRDK
+585 EETYAKEKAIRDK
-598 AVKDEEDRRARMTS
+598 AVQDEVERRQRLSAIIQS
-612 IMQASAGAISG
+612 SAGAISS

-638 SEEAAERVKGIRI
+638 SEAAAERVKGIRI
-651 ASATIDTISGAIGAY
+651 AAATIDTISGAIGAY

-688 VTAAGIAQIQQI
+688 VTAAGIAQIAQI

-713 SSGPMS
+713 SSGSMS
-719 ATVAAPTLDTDI
+719 AVVPAPTLNTEI
-731 PTVRNLTGLAEE
+731 PTVRNLTGASEE
-743 DRLNRMA
+743 ERLNRMA
-750 DDQRVYILASDI
+750 EDQRVYILSSDI
-762 EASQDSRRVRVRE
+762 EASQNSRRVRVRE

>member
-1 MATDNVTI
+1 MDNVTI
-9 LKVDTNQAVQSV
+9 LRVDTGEAVQSV
-21 NDLRQNIKILKTQL
+21 NDLRQNIKTLKDQL
-35 GELEIGSEQYQKT
+35 GKLEIGSEQYQKT
-48 LGELVTNQNALRGAM
+48 LTELTVNQNALRGAM
-63 NGTAASMDDVVR
+63 NGTAASMQDVMK
-75 AAKAETDA
+75 AARAETDA
-83 TTGLAT
+83 NTGLAT

-94 VNQMAALRKEQRSVN
+94 VNQMAALRKEQRSLN
-109 VSTAEGQAEYER
+109 ISTAEGQAEYER
-121 MAAEINRVNDRLK
+121 YATEINRVNDRLK

-149 YTSGQVEVVDNF
+149 YTSGQKEVVDNF
-161 KKLREEIKRYRSE
+161 KLLREEIKRYRSE

-221 RVGSGLLSGFS
+221 RVGNGLLSGFT

-271 TKDIPIMIR
+271 TKDIPIMVR
-280 QFKTATS
+280 QFKAATS

-309 ALVSGLALVVANWEK
+309 ALVAGLALVVTNWEK
-324 ISQWIGLSAKEAES
+324 ISQWIGISNKEAES

-345 IADEYSRMSG
+345 IADEYSRMSD
-355 DLDYQLRLRRAEG
+355 DLDYQLRLRKAQG
-368 EEISAVEEA
+368 EEISSVEEA

-388 VDLDAQIAR
+388 VDLDSQIAR
-397 IRSAVAAGMVREKDV
+397 IRNSVAIGIVKEKDV
-412 AEELASLDGQRAEL
+412 SEELASLEEQRAEL

-450 EQEEEIARLER
+450 EQEEEIARLKR
-461 MARLREQISASSLNI
+461 MAELRGQINASSLNVDMP
-476 EVPGLGDVEAPL
+476 ELDDVKAPV
-488 ADFSGLASNP
+488 ADFSGLTENP
-498 EAEAL
+498 EADAL
-503 MTRQQAQLEALE
+503 LAYQQAQLDALE
-515 GMTERRMRLA
+515 RLTDRRMRLA
-525 AIATEDE
+525 AIATQDE
-532 RLNADEQIRI
+532 EANALEQI
-542 QEETNA
+542 QEEANA
-548 RRMALL
+548 RKLALL

-561 YAAGDISAAVQW
+561 YSQGDVSAAVQW
-573 QQQQADLEIEIA
+573 QQQQADLELEIA
-585 EAAYAREKAIRDK
+585 EETYAKEKAIRDK
-598 AVKDEEDRRARMTS
+598 AVQDEVERRQRMS
-612 IMQASAGAISG
+612 AIMQSSAGAISS

-638 SEEAAERVKGIRI
+638 SEAAAERVKGMRI
-651 ASATIDTISGAIGAY
+651 AAATIDTISGAIGAY

-688 VTAAGIAQIQQI
+688 VTAAGIAQIAQI
-700 RNTDV
+700 KNTDI

-713 SSGPMS
+713 SSGSMS
-719 ATVAAPTLDTDI
+719 AVVPAPTLNTEI
-731 PTVRNLTGLAEE
+731 PTVRNLTGVAEE

-750 DDQRVYILASDI
+750 EDQRVYILSSDI
-762 EASQDSRRVRVRE
+762 EASQNSRRVRVRE

>member
-1 MATDNVTI
+1 MDNVTI
-9 LKVDTNQAVQSV
+9 LRVDTGEAVQSV
-21 NDLRQNIKILKTQL
+21 NDLRQNIKTLKDQL
-35 GELEIGSEQYQKT
+35 GQLEIGSEQYQKT
-48 LGELVTNQNALRGAM
+48 LTELTVNQNALRGAM
-63 NGTAASMDDVVR
+63 NGTAASMQDVMK
-75 AAKAETDA
+75 AARAETDA
-83 TTGLAT
+83 NTGLAT

-94 VNQMAALRKEQRSVN
+94 VNQMAALRKEQRSLN
-109 VSTAEGQAEYER
+109 ISTAEGQAEYER
-121 MAAEINRVNDRLK
+121 YATEINRVNDRLK

-161 KKLREEIKRYRSE
+161 KLLREEIKRYRSE

-221 RVGSGLLSGFS
+221 RVGNGLLSGFT

-271 TKDIPIMIR
+271 TKDIPIMVR
-280 QFKTATS
+280 QFKVATS

-309 ALVSGLALVVANWEK
+309 ALVAGLALVVTNWEK
-324 ISQWIGLSAKEAES
+324 ISQWIGISNKEAES

-345 IADEYSRMSG
+345 IADEYSRMSD
-355 DLDYQLRLRRAEG
+355 DLDYQLRLRKAQG
-368 EEISAVEEA
+368 EEISSVEEA

-388 VDLDAQIAR
+388 VDLDSQIAR
-397 IRSAVAAGMVREKDV
+397 IRNAVAIGIVKEKDV
-412 AEELASLDGQRAEL
+412 SEELASLEEQRAEL

-450 EQEEEIARLER
+450 EQGEEIARLKR
-461 MARLREQISASSLNI
+461 MAELREQINASSLNVD
-476 EVPGLGDVEAPL
+476 VPDLEDVEAPV
-488 ADFSGLASNP
+488 ADLSGLTENP
-498 EAEAL
+498 EADAL
-503 MTRQQAQLEALE
+503 LAYQQAQLDALDRL
-515 GMTERRMRLA
+515 TDRRMRLA
-525 AIATEDE
+525 AIATQDE
-532 RLNADEQIRI
+532 EANALEQIRI
-542 QEETNA
+542 QEEANA
-548 RRMALL
+548 RKLALL

-561 YAAGDISAAVQW
+561 YGAGDVGAAVAW
-573 QQQQADLEIEIA
+573 QQQQADLELEIA
-585 EAAYAREKAIRDK
+585 EETYAKEKAIRDK
-598 AVKDEEDRRARMTS
+598 AVQDEVERRQRMS
-612 IMQASAGAISG
+612 AIMQSSAGAISS
-623 ILTSVADAYEASAGD
+623 ILTSVADAYESMNGD
-638 SEEAAERVKGIRI
+638 TEEAAEKMKGIRI
-651 ASATIDTISGAIGAY
+651 AAATIDTIAGAIGAY

-688 VTAAGIAQIQQI
+688 VTAAGIAQIAQI
-700 RNTDV
+700 KNTDV
-705 SGGSSSSP
+705 SSGSSSSP
-713 SSGPMS
+713 SSGSMS
-719 ATVAAPTLDTDI
+719 AVVPAPTLNTEI
-731 PTVRNLTGLAEE
+731 PTVRNLTGASEE
-743 DRLNRMA
+743 ERLNRMA
-750 DDQRVYILASDI
+750 EDQRVYILSSDI
-762 EASQDSRRVRVRE
+762 EASQNSRRVRVRE

>member
-1 MATDNVTI
+1 MDNVTI
-9 LKVDTNQAVQSV
+9 LRVDTGEAVQSV
-21 NDLRQNIKILKTQL
+21 NDLRQNIKTLKDQL
-35 GELEIGSEQYQKT
+35 GQLEIGSEQYQKT
-48 LGELVTNQNALRGAM
+48 LTELTVNQNALRGAM
-63 NGTAASMDDVVR
+63 NGTAASMQDVMK
-75 AAKAETDA
+75 AARAETDA
-83 TTGLAT
+83 NTGLAT

-94 VNQMAALRKEQRSVN
+94 VNQMAALRKEQRSLN
-109 VSTAEGQAEYER
+109 ISTAEGQAEYER
-121 MAAEINRVNDRLK
+121 YAAEINRVNDRLK

-149 YTSGQVEVVDNF
+149 YTSGQKEVVDNF
-161 KKLREEIKRYRSE
+161 KLLREEIKRYRSE

-221 RVGSGLLSGFS
+221 RVGNGLLSGFT

-271 TKDIPIMIR
+271 TKDIPIMVR
-280 QFKTATS
+280 QFKVATS

-309 ALVSGLALVVANWEK
+309 ALVAGLALVVMNWEK
-324 ISQWIGLSAKEAES
+324 ISQWIGISNKEAES

-345 IADEYSRMSG
+345 IADEYSRMSD
-355 DLDYQLRLRRAEG
+355 DLDYQLRLRKAQG
-368 EEISAVEEA
+368 EEISSVEEA

-388 VDLDAQIAR
+388 VDLDSQIAR
-397 IRSAVAAGMVREKDV
+397 IRNAVAIGIVKEKDV
-412 AEELASLDGQRAEL
+412 SEELASLEEQRAEL

-450 EQEEEIARLER
+450 EQEEEIARLKR
-461 MARLREQISASSLNI
+461 MAELREQINISSLNVD
-476 EVPGLGDVEAPL
+476 VPGPDDVEAPV
-488 ADFSGLASNP
+488 ADFSGLTENP
-498 EAEAL
+498 EADAL
-503 MTRQQAQLEALE
+503 LAYQQAQLDALE
-515 GMTERRMRLA
+515 RLTDRRMRLA

-532 RLNADEQIRI
+532 ELNADEQLRI
-542 QEETNA
+542 QEEANA
-548 RRMALL
+548 RKLALL

-561 YAAGDISAAVQW
+561 YGAGDVSAAVAW
-573 QQQQADLEIEIA
+573 QQQQADLELEIA
-585 EAAYAREKAIRDK
+585 EETYAKEKAIRDK
-598 AVKDEEDRRARMTS
+598 AVQDEVERRQRVSA
-612 IMQASAGAISG
+612 IMQSSAGAISS

-638 SEEAAERVKGIRI
+638 SEAAAERVKGIRI
-651 ASATIDTISGAIGAY
+651 ASATIDTIAGAVGAF
-666 MQASATIPPPAGQII
+666 MGITRDTGGWGIALAAV
-681 GAIQAAA
+681 QAAA
-688 VTAAGIAQIQQI
+688 ILAAGFAQVQQI

-713 SSGPMS
+713 SSGSMS
-719 ATVAAPTLDTDI
+719 AVVPAPTLNTEI
-731 PTVRNLTGLAEE
+731 PTVRNLTGASEE
-743 DRLNRMA
+743 ERLNRMA
-750 DDQRVYILASDI
+750 EDQRVYILSSDI
-762 EASQDSRRVRVRE
+762 EASQNSRRVRVRE